1 MSGSSTIRKETTFIK
16 SLQVYA
22 EIFSTGVRHQQITVR
37 PTLIL
42 VSSSCTIPLPLARN
56 QNKGGSAS
64 CCNPS
69 RFPPKDHPR
78 TKPPVTDKIFF
89 AIYQGNCAVKPTT
102 LSLGELSWEFR
113 LGLSS
118 LQVAEVFTTSDAR
131 GHLWRSGSFDSDRFW
146 LI

>member
-1 MSGSSTIRKETTFIK
+1 MSGSSTVRKETTFIK

-78 TKPPVTDKIFF
+78 TKPPVTEKIFF
-89 AIYQGNCAVKPTT
+89 PKKVNIDSKKFTFCYDERRNLVSVKTQKKLT
-102 LSLGELSWEFR
+102 INAAFGFVN
-113 LGLSS
+113 SS
-118 LQVAEVFTTSDAR
+118 LR
-131 GHLWRSGSFDSDRFW
+131 RSGFCRSH
-146 LI
+146 LIP